1 MGGEAKLL
9 RGKNNKKGKKRGDDR
24 IDIGKKKKRKNIE
37 EKARNK
43 ITEHIYIYG
52 GVMVYID
59 SSSLPWVRNSRESFV
74 TRVLL

>member
-24 IDIGKKKKRKNIE
+24 IDIGKKKKIE

-43 ITEHIYIYG
+43 ITEHIYIWWCH
-52 GVMVYID
+52 GVY
-59 SSSLPWVRNSRESFV
+59 R
-74 TRVLL
+74 